1 MNKIN
6 FYLES
11 RLANVKK
18 LADSW
23 AKHNPDGAYK
33 SALNHQV
40 KYKRK
45 GYSRNDTANH
55 YHNGDLC
62 LESLD
67 NFDAL
72 PIQEVSR
79 RSFDYSGYYA
89 DNFQQE
95 LINPYIVRIK
105 TSRGLFIAPAIA
117 YSDSDIA
124 TIYLSKGGYVDKT
137 QDFQREYEAW
147 AHTCAGRADRIAD
160 RLAEQGREDDAKF
173 QAEDQADTLKADNL
187 QARKEAHDLI
197 QAIKTQRKIGEI
209 VTPICNAL
217 ISEIKGLRRTIQR
230 NNQRISELKA
240 DYWQAVI

>member
-18 LADSW
+18 LADQW
-23 AKHNPDGAYK
+23 AKHNPEGAYK

-45 GYSRNDTANH
+45 GWIKYDTANH
-55 YHNGDLC
+55 YHEGNLC

-67 NFDAL
+67 GYDFVG
-72 PIQEVSR
+72 IQEISR

-89 DNFQQE
+89 DNFQDS
-95 LINPYIVRIK
+95 LIKPYIVKIK
-105 TSRGLFIAPAIA
+105 TSKGLFVCPAIS
-117 YSDSDIA
+117 YDNCDIA
-124 TIYLSKGGYVDKT
+124 TIYLSQGEFCNNDQESISYDACV
-137 QDFQREYEAW
+137 FQIA
-147 AHTCAGRADRIAD
+147 RIAD
-160 RLAEQGREDDAKF
+160 SIADREAEKSREDDAKF
-173 QAEDQADTLKADNL
+173 QAENQAENLKEENL
-187 QARKEAHDLI
+187 QARKEAHILI
-197 QAIKTQRKIGEI
+197 QAIKAQRKIGEI

-217 ISEIKGLRRTIQR
+217 ISEIKGLRREIQR
-230 NNQRISELKA
+230 NNSRIAKLKD

>member
-11 RLANVKK
+11 RLSNVKK
-18 LADSW
+18 LAGEW
-23 AKHNPDGAYK
+23 AKHNPEGAYK

-45 GYSRNDTANH
+45 GWIKYDTANH
-55 YHNGDLC
+55 YHDGDLC
-62 LESLD
+62 LESID
-67 NFDAL
+67 NFDHVS
-72 PIQEVSR
+72 IQDVSR

-89 DNFQQE
+89 DNFQGE
-95 LINPYIVRIK
+95 LIKPYIVRIK
-105 TSRGLFIAPAIA
+105 TSKGLFLAPAIA
-117 YSDSDIA
+117 YSESDTA
-124 TIYLSKGGYVDKT
+124 TIYLSKGEFCSNDQESINYD
-137 QDFQREYEAW
+137 
-147 AHTCAGRADRIAD
+147 TCAYQMARIAD
-160 RLAEQGREDDAKF
+160 KIADREAEQGREDDAKY

-187 QARKEAHDLI
+187 QARESAHELI
-197 QAIKTQRKIGEI
+197 LAIKNQRKIGEI

>member
-18 LADSW
+18 LADQW

-45 GYSRNDTANH
+45 GWNRNDTANH
-55 YHNGDLC
+55 YHEGELC

-67 NFDAL
+67 GFEHIA
-72 PIQEVSR
+72 IQELSR

-89 DNFQQE
+89 DNFQCE
-95 LINPYIVRIK
+95 LIKPYIVRIK
-105 TSRGLFIAPAIA
+105 TSKGLFVCPAIA

-124 TIYLSKGGYVDKT
+124 TIYLSKGEFT
-137 QDFQREYEAW
+137 QDNALNSDSGYAM
-147 AHTCAGRADRIAD
+147 ARIAD
-160 RLAEQGREDDAKF
+160 SIADKLAEDGREYDAKYQAES
-173 QAEDQADTLKADNL
+173 QAEDLKADNL
-187 QARKEAHDLI
+187 SARKEAHILI
-197 QAIKTQRKIGEI
+197 QAIKAQRKIGEI

-217 ISEIKGLRRTIQR
+217 ISEIKGLRRNIQT
-230 NNQRISELKA
+230 NNQRISKLKA

>member
-18 LADSW
+18 LAAQW

-33 SALNHQV
+33 SALDHQV

-45 GYSRNDTANH
+45 GWIKYDTANH
-55 YHNGDLC
+55 YHEGNLC
-62 LESLD
+62 LYNLD
-67 NFDAL
+67 GFDSL

-79 RSFDYSGYYA
+79 YTFDYSGYYA
-89 DNFQQE
+89 DNFQCE
-95 LINPYIVRIK
+95 LIKPYIVRIK
-105 TSRGLFIAPAIA
+105 TSRGLFVCPAIA

-124 TIYLSKGGYVDKT
+124 TIYLSNGEFCSNDQESINYD
-137 QDFQREYEAW
+137 
-147 AHTCAGRADRIAD
+147 TCAFQMARIAD
-160 RLAEQGREDDAKF
+160 SIADELAEDGREYAAQY
-173 QAEDQADTLKADNL
+173 QAESQAEYLKADNK
-187 QARKEAHDLI
+187 QALSEAHILI
-197 QAIKTQRKIGEI
+197 QAIKAQRNIGEI

-217 ISEIKGLRRTIQR
+217 ISEIKGLRASIRR